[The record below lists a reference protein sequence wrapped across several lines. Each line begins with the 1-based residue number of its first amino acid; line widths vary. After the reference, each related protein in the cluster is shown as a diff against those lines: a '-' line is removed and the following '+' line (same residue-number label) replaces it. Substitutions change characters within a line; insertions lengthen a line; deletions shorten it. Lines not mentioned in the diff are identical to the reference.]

1 MTSYTQNCPPYTTSD
16 SSGRLDQLLDW
27 SRRYIQKQ
35 ALKQALSKE
44 RAQLKR
50 LSPEMLKDIGI
61 DQVKA
66 TLEATRIDIPASR
79 MPQEC

>member
-1 MTSYTQNCPPYTTSD
+1 MTRYTQTCPPYTASD

-35 ALKQALSKE
+35 ALLQALSKE
-44 RAQLKR
+44 RMQLKR

-61 DQVKA
+61 DRVKA
-66 TLEATRIDIPASR
+66 KQEAGREDIPASR
-79 MPQEC
+79 MP